1 MTCHEGDSIQQS
13 YSEAKRVLT
22 LMNKTLL
29 PSNIFHYC
37 DLGIFRLLFEINN
50 IDKIKD
56 YCMKNIGELVEAD
69 RKDNS
74 ELLKTLHYYLNN
86 NCNLLKTSESLFIHR
101 NTLIYRLNLIRN
113 KLYKNIDDS
122 LVRHELFLSIIAA
135 KFLGLI

>member
-1 MTCHEGDSIQQS
+1 
-13 YSEAKRVLT
+13 
-22 LMNKTLL
+22 
-29 PSNIFHYC
+29 
-37 DLGIFRLLFEINN
+37 
-50 IDKIKD
+50 
-56 YCMKNIGELVEAD
+56 MKNIGELVEAD

-74 ELLKTLHYYLNN
+74 ELLKTLHHYLNN

-135 KFLGLI
+135 KFLGLF